1 MPQEIYNEG
10 RVVGLS
16 AWEIF
21 VKNLEG
27 KIDDPSAVPSEAQWL
42 SSMIGSGMSMLLQIP
57 AGTQAGIRDFAL
69 PSGNNLAASGIIWA
83 NPFLG
88 DAVFDN
94 GWAVKVTSYSP
105 LIANDSSAAPTSHNV
120 PSGTYAATQYSNML
134 VNFLKITDGIVYQ
147 SEATWIEL
155 ASANKPP
162 RKDIDPDYNNSYA
175 VIRLNIS
182 ADIDAD
188 VNIIFTGFQNKR
200 ILQAFAGYATNVSG
214 ATGGSTDPT
223 ANDWVNGGL
232 LGPESTPWA
241 TKIMFSMPSAAMG
254 LTSTMTRKA
263 PSDADYTEKTVDGI
277 TFKEQPVTV
286 NSNALIDFNSIN
298 LTDYYIKHYNAGDY
312 AAGVPWLVEN
322 VTSAPLGS
330 TDSYNSLVA
339 LYPGMTA
346 AKIEAATDAST
357 VFPPALYAAQVTGTG
372 ADQKL
377 IPIDVAAPGTVKFFN
392 NATDARNYL
401 RVLPNNF
408 AAHYDSSSF
417 TFTFLHLDALGQW
430 EDPNSY
436 TCNPVQ
442 DPNVSV
448 GIKLNFSNTIKPT
461 VLALSDLNGNA
472 YSTAGSVAVI
482 GQNGVGDDGVNNIKP
497 MYSFNWADLLEGL
510 KSNYSIDPVGKRL
523 RTLGNELAGH
533 PLGTVG
539 TSGYVPSATT
549 IGIDPQ
555 AYNRVYSV
563 GTQWILLNPDSQAG
577 VDNWWDGGADSLW
590 VTSSHDSDSRYL
602 GLNIGRTAATL
613 WAGKPYIQFND
624 TTQQSVQESPYI
636 RLYVCKHKPTDTNIP
651 VGSIGIGW

>member
-88 DAVFDN
+88 DAIFDN

-120 PSGTYAATQYSNML
+120 PSGTYGATQYSNML

-200 ILQAFAGYATNVSG
+200 ILQAFAGYATNEGG
-214 ATGGSTDPT
+214 AVNGSTDPT

-254 LTSTMTRKA
+254 LTSTMTRKV
-263 PSDADYTEKTVDGI
+263 PSDADYTAKTVDDYI
-277 TFKEQPVTV
+277 TFKNQVATV
-286 NSNALIDFNSIN
+286 NATALIDFESIN
-298 LTDYYIKHYNAGDY
+298 LTDYYMKHFNDGDY
-312 AAGVPWLVEN
+312 NTTGVPWLEEN
-322 VTSAPLGS
+322 VTFAPLGS
-330 TDSYNSLVA
+330 ANSYNSLVA

-346 AKIEAATDAST
+346 AKIAAATDAST

-372 ADQKL
+372 VDQKL
-377 IPIDVAAPGTVKFFN
+377 IPIDVAAPGTVKFFELPTPAKTYAKTLRN
-392 NATDARNYL
+392 NYAAYYNSASATYTF
-401 RVLPNNF
+401 V
-408 AAHYDSSSF
+408 HYDG
-417 TFTFLHLDALGQW
+417 TTIDG
-430 EDPNSY
+430 SY
-436 TCNPVQ
+436 TCVPEIPSNAPTKVHLKFG
-442 DPNVSV
+442 NNISV
-448 GIKLNFSNTIKPT
+448 KT
-461 VLALSDLNGNA
+461 LALSNLHGDDKDTTGINSHGNLNPFIQEDDSGSPLNGL
-472 YSTAGSVAVI
+472 SW
-482 GQNGVGDDGVNNIKP
+482 QNLLDGLRDNKR
-497 MYSFNWADLLEGL
+497 
-510 KSNYSIDPVGKRL
+510 IDPVGLRL

-533 PLGTVG
+533 PLGNI
-539 TSGYVPSATT
+539 SSATT

-555 AYNRVYSV
+555 AYNRIYSV

-577 VDNWWDGGADSLW
+577 SDNWWDGGADSLW

-636 RLYVCKHKPTDTNIP
+636 RLYVCKHKPENDTNIP

>member
-1 MPQEIYNEG
+1 
-10 RVVGLS
+10 
-16 AWEIF
+16 
-21 VKNLEG
+21 
-27 KIDDPSAVPSEAQWL
+27 
-42 SSMIGSGMSMLLQIP
+42 
-57 AGTQAGIRDFAL
+57 
-69 PSGNNLAASGIIWA
+69 
-83 NPFLG
+83 
-88 DAVFDN
+88 
-94 GWAVKVTSYSP
+94 
-105 LIANDSSAAPTSHNV
+105 
-120 PSGTYAATQYSNML
+120 
-134 VNFLKITDGIVYQ
+134 
-147 SEATWIEL
+147 
-155 ASANKPP
+155 
-162 RKDIDPDYNNSYA
+162 
-175 VIRLNIS
+175 
-182 ADIDAD
+182 
-188 VNIIFTGFQNKR
+188 
-200 ILQAFAGYATNVSG
+200 
-214 ATGGSTDPT
+214 
-223 ANDWVNGGL
+223 
-232 LGPESTPWA
+232 
-241 TKIMFSMPSAAMG
+241 
-254 LTSTMTRKA
+254 
-263 PSDADYTEKTVDGI
+263 
-277 TFKEQPVTV
+277 
-286 NSNALIDFNSIN
+286 
-298 LTDYYIKHYNAGDY
+298 
-312 AAGVPWLVEN
+312 
-322 VTSAPLGS
+322 
-330 TDSYNSLVA
+330 
-339 LYPGMTA
+339 MTA
-346 AKIEAATDAST
+346 AKINAAIGASDAST

-401 RVLPNNF
+401 KVLPNNF
-408 AAHYDSSSF
+408 TAHYDSSSF

-472 YSTAGSVAVI
+472 YSTAGSVDVI
-482 GQNGVGDDGVNNIKP
+482 GQNGVGDGVNNIKP

-539 TSGYVPSATT
+539 TSGYVSSATT

-563 GTQWILLNPDSQAG
+563 VTQWILLNPDSQAG

-636 RLYVCKHKPTDTNIP
+636 RLYVCKHKPTDDTNIP